1 MTKMMTSREVIL
13 RSKEVLI
20 RDERG
25 MTLLI
30 VMVISVLFVVLSL
43 TMTLNSMTDFAISR
57 ELQNKKMAQ
66 LAADAGVAVAKNTLE
81 GALLD
86 TVLATSIDV
95 PQYITYSVPNTGTD
109 AETYFNRNPIAPME
123 AMNVDFDSP
132 PAQIGTRSVAGLL
145 TSPSGDTL
153 PSGGRYWAKVTDND
167 DGDGNLTTDQD
178 GEVYLRVLAVQSIGA
193 GQISTFGGTVKNTV
207 AIVETTFKTDGTFN
221 LTAPLTFVSPD
232 LDAYVDGDNWEI
244 HGYDHPAMDLN
255 DLIND
260 NHSHVTG
267 GTLAGINL
275 IYDNFPI
282 DAQWGEVS
290 LYTDMTLTQK
300 ENIEGDESDYGNTSI
315 QDATQEVR
323 ANPDADAE
331 QIFDPAYVADFLSA
345 IASTA
350 DFTVTDGGI
359 NTSDLGTEADPKV
372 TYCSG
377 FCAIE
382 SGDTVQGAG
391 LLVIDGGSSG
401 ELDIEGQFTFRGM
414 VIVNGAELDFDD
426 GSEVRILGSLVHFLT
441 DGTTFGIPR
450 LEVDVAAISSKLY
463 FQKSAIQLGLSLL
476 PLKMQ
481 SRREITPDVEPAF

>member
-1 MTKMMTSREVIL
+1 MTTMMTSKEVNM
-13 RSKEVLI
+13 RSKEVFI

-43 TMTLNSMTDFAISR
+43 TVTLNSMTDFAISR

-86 TVLATSIDV
+86 TVLGTSIDV

-132 PAQIGTRSVAGLL
+132 PAQIGTRSVTGLL
-145 TSPSGDTL
+145 TSASGDTL

-207 AIVETTFKTDGTFN
+207 AILETTFKTDGTFN
-221 LTAPLTFVSPD
+221 NNAPLTFVAPD

-244 HGYDHPAMDLN
+244 HGYDHPTMDLN

-260 NHSHVTG
+260 NHSHTTG
-267 GTLAGINL
+267 GTTAGINL
-275 IYDNFPI
+275 IYDNWPH
-282 DAQWGEVS
+282 DGQWGEVS
-290 LYTDMTLTQK
+290 LYTDLTLTQK
-300 ENIEGDESDYGNTSI
+300 ENIEGNESPNSFAQSI
-315 QDATQEVR
+315 
-323 ANPDADAE
+323 
-331 QIFDPAYVADFLSA
+331 
-345 IASTA
+345 
-350 DFTVTDGGI
+350 
-359 NTSDLGTEADPKV
+359 
-372 TYCSG
+372 
-377 FCAIE
+377 
-382 SGDTVQGAG
+382 
-391 LLVIDGGSSG
+391 
-401 ELDIEGQFTFRGM
+401 
-414 VIVNGAELDFDD
+414 
-426 GSEVRILGSLVHFLT
+426 
-441 DGTTFGIPR
+441 
-450 LEVDVAAISSKLY
+450 
-463 FQKSAIQLGLSLL
+463 
-476 PLKMQ
+476 
-481 SRREITPDVEPAF
+481 